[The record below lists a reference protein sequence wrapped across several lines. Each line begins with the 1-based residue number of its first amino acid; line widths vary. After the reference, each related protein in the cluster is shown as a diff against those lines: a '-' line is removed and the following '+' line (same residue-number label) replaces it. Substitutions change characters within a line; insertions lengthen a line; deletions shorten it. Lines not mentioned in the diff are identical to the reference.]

1 MAEGDNTPST
11 EYSAARRNTNM
22 ADAKEFSK
30 NYAISNQRYLDNIRL
45 YGNLAGSTTYSHWNG
60 SVIKTDQI
68 IANLKQI
75 AANDPAEYAKYEE
88 VAKKN
93 NLSVEG
99 LVSYASVDLQKKDR
113 DILSFGR
120 WRATQPDV
128 IDAYKS
134 NQAGSGGGAFSNTN
148 TSINLS
154 NESQAGTILDANF
167 DEQMGRTASAS
178 EIQDFQKVLNEQQ
191 RANPSTTT
199 QQGFTSGRNTTST
212 STSTAQFDPTRF
224 AREYASQQDGAD
236 ERYAGQTFMDILDLA
251 ISKPNAISEMLGSV
265 NG

>member
-1 MAEGDNTPST
+1 MANEPVVDESGMTQFIKAPAGGAGAPAGGTSSTQSGDPTFDPTGALIGSGELSIRWQGQMLSEIEVQQELAIIEANDS
-11 EYSAARRNTNM
+11 ERFYQLEQLAEDNGYSSINSAIMLAHSDNQ
-22 ADAKEFSK
+22 KESRDSLKFLRDRSK
-30 NYAISNQRYLDNIRL
+30 NPA
-45 YGNLAGSTTYSHWNG
+45 
-60 SVIKTDQI
+60 VIK
-68 IANLKQI
+68 
-75 AANDPAEYAKYEE
+75 E
-88 VAKKN
+88 VADGK
-93 NLSVEG
+93 
-99 LVSYASVDLQKKDR
+99 
-113 DILSFGR
+113 
-120 WRATQPDV
+120 
-128 IDAYKS
+128 
-134 NQAGSGGGAFSNTN
+134 AGSGGGAFSNTS
-148 TSINLS
+148 TSISLS
-154 NESQAGTILDANF
+154 DESQSGRILDANF

-212 STSTAQFDPTRF
+212 STSTTQFDPTRF

>member
-1 MAEGDNTPST
+1 MTEMAGSGSDAGMNPSVVTGGSTVGVATPDFNAAGYEDDDILINWQGKQTPFSEVT
-11 EYSAARRNTNM
+11 ERIIEIKANDPERFNALDKLAEMNGENDILSAL
-22 ADAKEFSK
+22 K
-30 NYAISNQRYLDNIRL
+30 
-45 YGNLAGSTTYSHWNG
+45 LAGSDLNKATKDSLLFLRERAKNPTIMEIVADSSNG
-60 SVIKTDQI
+60 S
-68 IANLKQI
+68 
-75 AANDPAEYAKYEE
+75 
-88 VAKKN
+88 
-93 NLSVEG
+93 
-99 LVSYASVDLQKKDR
+99 
-113 DILSFGR
+113 
-120 WRATQPDV
+120 
-128 IDAYKS
+128 
-134 NQAGSGGGAFSNTN
+134 SGPFSNTS
-148 TSINLS
+148 TSISLS